1 MGPRTVFMA
10 EESMRYL
17 LIAIFDRPMQFSR
30 RCQLD
35 EQVERKIERRDG

>member
-17 LIAIFDRPMQFSR
+17 LIAIFDRPVSDAVFETLPIGR
-30 RCQLD
+30 A
-35 EQVERKIERRDG
+35 G